1 MQYQTD
7 KYKKLGEGTFVSIDT
22 EGLKKYKSQKTQ
34 MNKLSK
40 VDEITSDINSLRN
53 ELSEIKEA
61 LKILIDSKK

>member
-7 KYKKLGEGTFVSIDT
+7 KYKKLSEGTFVSTDI

-40 VDEITSDINSLRN
+40 VDEITGDINSLRN